1 MRIITVG
8 NTKGG
13 VGKSTVATNLAVEG
27 CRRGQ
32 RTLLIDTDLQ
42 QSSMSFRAMRDRD
55 DLTAMTITTP
65 TLHKDLRRM
74 EGYDLIVID
83 TGGRFARGNTADPAA
98 VVFKS
103 ALMATDILLIPMQP
117 SIYEVWAAQ
126 DTLDLLCEARVY
138 REDLLARFIMNGV
151 IPRRSLS
158 RDVAASM
165 KKFEDDAPVMDTHLH
180 YTEEFKKSVA
190 RGLGVVESAPGSKPA
205 KEIMAL
211 FDEVMNI
218 LKGV

>member
-1 MRIITVG
+1 MHIVTVG

-13 VGKSTVATNLAVEG
+13 TGKSTVATNLAVEG
-27 CRRGQ
+27 CRRGL

-42 QSSMSFRAMRDRD
+42 QSSMSFRAMRERD
-55 DLTAMTITTP
+55 DLTAMTVTTP

-126 DTLDLLCEARVY
+126 DTIDLLREARVY
-138 REDLLARFIMNGV
+138 RDDLLARFIMNGV
-151 IPRRSLS
+151 IPKRALS

-165 KKFEDDAPVMDTHLH
+165 KQYQEDAPVLATRLH
-180 YTEEFKKSVA
+180 YTEEFKKSVG

-205 KEIMAL
+205 KEITSL
-211 FDEVMNI
+211 FDEIIKV
-218 LKGV
+218 LEGG